1 MTLGKLQVSLPSTHL
16 AVIKQL
22 AELRESSVSGVA
34 QEYLSRA
41 LAEHAKKELALLKE
55 VEAFQ

>member
-1 MTLGKLQVSLPSTHL
+1 VTTKKLQISIPATHF

-22 AELRESSVSGVA
+22 ADYRGSSVSGVA

-41 LAEHAKKELALLKE
+41 LAEHARKEFALYKE
-55 VEAFQ
+55 VDTCS

>member
-1 MTLGKLQVSLPSTHL
+1 MPITHF

-22 AELRESSVSGVA
+22 ADYRGSSVSSVA

-41 LAEHAKKELALLKE
+41 LAEHARQELALYKE
-55 VEAFQ
+55 VETFL